1 MLPYLTAG
9 LAPVPGT
16 FKESP
21 EDFRVEEIPA
31 YEPCGEGEHLYIR
44 FEKTRLTTRQA
55 IDRIAKALGVPPL
68 DCGIAGLKD
77 AQAVTVQTLSVKGA
91 AAQSAGMLELPDI
104 RILAVSRHT
113 NKLRMGHLRA
123 NRFVIKLRQVPDG
136 REDDIRTVLEAL
148 QKRGVPHYF
157 GEQRFGMRQDTGQV
171 GRAIVLRD
179 YETAVRLIAGK
190 PRPEDP
196 EQIRE
201 ARTLFEA
208 GDYEASSR
216 LWSGGFR
223 QCAQL
228 CRSMQRTGG
237 QAEKALFSL
246 ETSWLWFFITA
257 FQSELFNQVLARRV
271 ETLGEVWPEEL
282 AMKPNGAVFRV
293 EDPAVEQPRAERF
306 EISPTGPL
314 YGFKMIEPGGRQA
327 EIEREVLAASGV
339 KAEDFYRPGILKCPG
354 ARRALRFPLEDFTLQ
369 TGRDAAGPYV
379 ETGFVLPPGAYA
391 TTVLREVFKI
401 GGRERPAS
409 SV

>member
-1 MLPYLTAG
+1 MLPYLTAA

-16 FKESP
+16 FKENP

-31 YEPCGEGEHLYIR
+31 YEPSGEGEHLYVR
-44 FEKTRLTTRQA
+44 FEKKRLTTRQA
-55 IDRIAKALGVPPL
+55 VDRIAKALGVPPL

-77 AQAVTVQTLSVKGA
+77 AQAVTVQTLSVRGA
-91 AAQSAGMLELPDI
+91 ESDTIHRLELPDI
-104 RILAVSRHT
+104 RILDVGRHT

-123 NRFVIKLRQVPDG
+123 NRFVIKLRQVPEE
-136 REDDIRTVLEAL
+136 REGDVRAVLRML
-148 QKRGVPHYF
+148 QERGVPHYF

-196 EQIRE
+196 EKIRE
-201 ARTLFEA
+201 ARALFEA
-208 GDYEASSR
+208 GDYRASAG

-228 CRSMQRTGG
+228 CRGMERSGG
-237 QAEKALFSL
+237 NAEKALFSL

-257 FQSELFNQVLARRV
+257 FQSELFNQVLARRI
-271 ETLGEVWPEEL
+271 ETLGELWPGEL

-293 EDPAVEQPRAERF
+293 EDAAAEQPRAERF
-306 EISPTGPL
+306 EVSPTGPL
-314 YGFKMIEPGGRQA
+314 YGFKMIEPQGRQA
-327 EIEREVLAASGV
+327 EIEKEVLDASGV
-339 KAEDFYRPGILKCPG
+339 RAEDFYRPGILKCPG

-369 TGRDAAGPYV
+369 TGRDTAGTYM

-391 TTVLREVFKI
+391 TTVLREIFKD
-401 GGRERPAS
+401 GGRGNSTE
-409 SV
+409 